1 MGKVLI
7 ATFDDED
14 EMALDEL
21 LLFLKSR
28 KYIRLINTFSNDNY
42 LKYDNLV
49 DYSGQ
54 LAHALKRVQ
63 RMGSAV

>member
-21 LLFLKSR
+21 LLFLKSK
-28 KYIRLINTFSNDNY
+28 KYIRFINTFSNDNY
-42 LKYDNLV
+42 LKYANCNNKLSIFCV
-49 DYSGQ
+49 RRLSI
-54 LAHALKRVQ
+54 
-63 RMGSAV
+63 

>member
-21 LLFLKSR
+21 LFVSEIKKIHKVYKYFL
-28 KYIRLINTFSNDNY
+28 
-42 LKYDNLV
+42 
-49 DYSGQ
+49 
-54 LAHALKRVQ
+54 
-63 RMGSAV
+63 

>member
-21 LLFLKSR
+21 LLFLKS
-28 KYIRLINTFSNDNY
+28 KKQT
-42 LKYDNLV
+42 
-49 DYSGQ
+49 
-54 LAHALKRVQ
+54 KRTATIHIQKVTSL
-63 RMGSAV
+63 GL

>member
-21 LLFLKSR
+21 LLFLKSK
-28 KYIRLINTFSNDNY
+28 KYIRFINTFSNDNY

-49 DYSGQ
+49 IDADCQPKRPPVPYSAAT
-54 LAHALKRVQ
+54 L
-63 RMGSAV
+63 

>member
-21 LLFLKSR
+21 LLFLKSK
-28 KYIRLINTFSNDNY
+28 KYIRFINTFSNDNVNG
-42 LKYDNLV
+42 KYSV
-49 DYSGQ
+49 PRKS
-54 LAHALKRVQ
+54 
-63 RMGSAV
+63 

>member
-21 LLFLKSR
+21 LLFLKSK
-28 KYIRLINTFSNDNY
+28 KYIRFINTFSNDNY

-49 DYSGQ
+49 ID
-54 LAHALKRVQ
+54 
-63 RMGSAV
+63 